1 MSKLAASSCIT
12 GQIYHLERMVS
23 GVGNATDMVLCRDE
37 GGREYVAS
45 LDEWEAGA
53 ALAATSS
60 STVTHLSSTREKI
73 GLFRFLFKGR
83 EDAYAAAFLM
93 NNTRIGYSPVCAN
106 LWKQGLC
113 RKGKVKRACDGCPN
127 RKLVPLDDKALI
139 HHFMGKDARF
149 RDVVGLYPMTEKS
162 GCFLLAA
169 DFDDEGWQ
177 DAASAYRA
185 SCMRMGLS
193 CSVERSRSGSGAHV
207 WIFFED
213 EIPASKARQLGF
225 LILDDARRHC
235 SRISFASYDRLF
247 PTQDILSKDG
257 LGNLIALPLQGA
269 AVAQGNSVFVDE
281 EFHPY
286 PDQWA
291 YLSSVKRV
299 SAEEVELILK
309 RQAEGPHLPD
319 AAVAAPALPQSHV
332 ALPGSEIEVHLKGM
346 LVLRRDDLTQPMV
359 ADLERMAALA
369 NPEFFIKQRMH
380 ERIWNTPRYLWF
392 GDEDDE
398 TISLPRGCL
407 DGALR
412 YLRLQGAKPKLVDER
427 QKGRE
432 LHVRFLGKLRPEQEK
447 AFNALKAHEEGMLV
461 APTAFGKT
469 VIAARLIAERK
480 VSTLV
485 LVPASPLLGQWKE
498 SLDAFLAIEDEPDVL
513 LTPTGRRKK
522 HQPDT
527 VGLIGGGRQLPGGL
541 VDIALM
547 QSLAEAGEIK
557 GERQIRGF
565 IRNYGMIIVDEAQHI
580 PASSL
585 IETLKQSNPT
595 YLYGLT
601 ATPKRQ
607 DHLGAAISL
616 FIGPIRYT
624 ASVKEQMA
632 GQGMTRTLVPCFTG
646 VRPPEKIGP
655 TDWQGILKHL
665 SAHEGRNAM
674 IVHDVC
680 RAVEAGRC
688 PLVLTRLVD
697 HAERLSDVLSSRL
710 EPEGVKVFM
719 LVGKDDAK
727 TRRQKLSELS
737 GLPQEARFC
746 IVATASYI
754 GEGFDEPRLDTLFL
768 AAPVSWSGLLTQDVG
783 RIHRSYE
790 GKHEVEV
797 HDYVDEAIPLCCKQW
812 KSRLKTYAK
821 LGYALTEAD
830 DGTPAGHIIQAAN
843 SRKLMAEDIK
853 SARSS
858 LFLSAGWLQK
868 KACETVIPLL
878 EDACGRGVKVKM
890 QVPGSA
896 GERDEALR
904 EILGK
909 FKELGIEVRCSAQK
923 PAQTLVCDG
932 SLVWFGG
939 ISPLAFPARDDC
951 SIRIVNAELAAE
963 LEGDNE
969 R

>member
-1 MSKLAASSCIT
+1 MSKLPSSSCIA
-12 GQIYHLERMVS
+12 GQMLRLERRVS
-23 GVGNATDMVLCRDE
+23 GVGNAPDMVLCRDDD
-37 GGREYVAS
+37 GGEYVAS
-45 LDEWEAGA
+45 LDDWKAGA
-53 ALAATSS
+53 APAVTPT

-73 GLFRFLFKGR
+73 GLFRSLFRGR
-83 EDAYAAAFLM
+83 EDAYATAFLM

-139 HHFMGKDARF
+139 RHFRGKDARF
-149 RDVVGLYPMTEKS
+149 RDVAGLYPMTEKS
-162 GCFLLAA
+162 GCFLLVA

-177 DAASAYRA
+177 EAASAYRT
-185 SCMRMGLS
+185 SCMSMGLS
-193 CSVERSRSGSGAHV
+193 CSVERSRSGAGAHV
-207 WIFFED
+207 WIFFE
-213 EIPASKARQLGF
+213 EELPAAKARQLGT
-225 LILDDARRHC
+225 LILDDARRRC
-235 SRISFASYDRLF
+235 SHIGFASYDRLF
-247 PTQDILSKDG
+247 PTQDTLSKDG

-269 AVAQGNSVFVDE
+269 AVVQGNSVFVDE
-281 EFHPY
+281 SFCPY

-291 YLSSVKRV
+291 YLSCVKQA
-299 SAEEVELILK
+299 SAEDVEQLLQK
-309 RQAEGPHLPD
+309 QTESSRLPSSGSISCG
-319 AAVAAPALPQSHV
+319 LPLSGES
-332 ALPGSEIEVHLKGM
+332 LSGKEIEVHLKGM
-346 LVLRRDDLTQPMV
+346 VEISRACLPQPVV

-380 ERIWNTPRYLWF
+380 ERIWNTPRFLWF
-392 GDEDDE
+392 GAEDGK
-398 TISLPRGCL
+398 TVSLPRGCL
-407 DGALR
+407 AEAIG
-412 YLRLQGAKPKLVDER
+412 YLKLQGARPVLVDGR
-427 QKGRE
+427 QKGRA
-432 LHVRFLGKLRPEQEK
+432 LHVRFSGELRPGQDE
-447 AFNALKAHEEGMLV
+447 AFAALKEHEDGMLV

-469 VIAARLIAERK
+469 VIAARLIAERG

-485 LVPASPLLGQWKE
+485 LVPASPLLEQWKA
-498 SLDAFLAIEDEPDVL
+498 SLDAFLEIMDTPDVL
-513 LTPTGRRKK
+513 LTPTGRKRK

-527 VGLIGGGRQLPGGL
+527 VGLIGGGRLLPSGL

-547 QSLAEAGEIK
+547 QSLTEK
-557 GERQIRGF
+557 GEVKGDRQIRSLV
-565 IRNYGMIIVDEAQHI
+565 RNYGMIVVDEAQHV

-585 IETLKQSNPT
+585 IEVLKQSNPT

-607 DHLGAAISL
+607 DHLDAAISL

-646 VRPPEKIGP
+646 VRPPEKIAP
-655 TDWQGILKHL
+655 ADWQGILKHL

-674 IVHDVC
+674 IVQDVC
-680 RAVEAGRC
+680 KAVEAGRC

-697 HAERLSDVLSSRL
+697 HAERLSDALSRRL
-710 EPEGVKVFM
+710 EPEGVRTFL

-737 GLPQEARFC
+737 ELPQDERFC

-768 AAPVSWSGLLTQDVG
+768 AAPISWGGLLTQDVG
-783 RIHRSYE
+783 RIHRTHE

-821 LGYALTEAD
+821 LGYALAESD
-830 DGTPAGHIIQAAN
+830 DGRAAGHIIQAAD
-843 SRKLMAEDIK
+843 SRKLLAEDIR

-868 KACETVIPLL
+868 KACESALPLL
-878 EDACGRGVKVKM
+878 EDAIGRGVKVTVK
-890 QVPGSA
+890 VPSPQGD
-896 GERDEALR
+896 GD
-904 EILGK
+904 EILGQ
-909 FKELGIEVRCSAQK
+909 FRRLGIKVKCSAEK
-923 PAQTLVCDG
+923 PVQALVCDG

-939 ISPLAFPARDDC
+939 ISPLAYPERDDC
-951 SIRIVNAELAAE
+951 SIRLINAELAAE
-963 LEGDNE
+963 LEGDGE
-969 R
+969 L

>member
-1 MSKLAASSCIT
+1 MGELALSSCIA
-12 GQIYHLERMVS
+12 GQTYHLERIVP
-23 GVGNATDMVLCRDE
+23 GIGNAPDMVLCRD
-37 GGREYVAS
+37 GDGREYVAS
-45 LDEWEAGA
+45 LEEWEAGA
-53 ALAATSS
+53 DQAATSS
-60 STVTHLSSTREKI
+60 AAVTHLSSTREKI
-73 GLFRFLFKGR
+73 GLFRSLFKGR
-83 EDAYAAAFLM
+83 EDAYATAFLM
-93 NNTRIGYSPVCAN
+93 NDSRIGYSPVCAN

-113 RKGKVKRACDGCPN
+113 RKGKVRRACDGCPN
-127 RKLVPLDDKALI
+127 RKLVPLDDKALMR
-139 HHFMGKDARF
+139 HFTGKDARF
-149 RDVVGLYPMTEKS
+149 RDVAGLYPMTEKS
-162 GCFLLAA
+162 GCFLLVA

-177 DAASAYRA
+177 EAASAYRD
-185 SCMRMGLS
+185 SCMRMGPS

-207 WIFFED
+207 WIFFEE
-213 EIPASKARQLGF
+213 EIPASKARQLGT

-235 SRISFASYDRLF
+235 SRIGFASYDRLF
-247 PTQDILSKDG
+247 PTQDTLSKDG

-281 EFHPY
+281 KFQPY

-291 YLSSVKRV
+291 YLSTVKRV
-299 SAEEVELILK
+299 TAEEVELILK

-319 AAVAAPALPQSHV
+319 AAVDTPAFRQSHAALPS
-332 ALPGSEIEVHLKGM
+332 SEIEVHLKGM
-346 LVLRRDDLTQPMV
+346 LVLRRDELTQPMV

-407 DGALR
+407 DDALK
-412 YLRLQGAKPKLVDER
+412 YLKLQGAKPKLVDER

-447 AFNALKAHEEGMLV
+447 AFGALRDHEEGMLV

-485 LVPASPLLGQWKE
+485 LVPASPLLEQWKE

-547 QSLAEAGEIK
+547 QSLTEAGEIK
-557 GERQIRGF
+557 GDRQIRGF

-607 DHLGAAISL
+607 DHLDAAISL

-646 VRPPEKIGP
+646 VRPPEKIAP
-655 TDWQGILKHL
+655 ADWQGILKHL

-674 IVHDVC
+674 IVQDVC
-680 RAVEAGRC
+680 KAVEAGRC

-697 HAERLSDVLSSRL
+697 HAERLSDALSRRL
-710 EPEGVKVFM
+710 EPEGVRTFL

-737 GLPQEARFC
+737 ELPQDERFC

-768 AAPVSWSGLLTQDVG
+768 AAPISWGGLLTQDVG
-783 RIHRSYE
+783 RIHRTHE

-821 LGYALTEAD
+821 LGYALAESD
-830 DGTPAGHIIQAAN
+830 DGRAAGHIIQAAD
-843 SRKLMAEDIK
+843 SRKLLAEDIR

-868 KACETVIPLL
+868 KACESALPLL
-878 EDACGRGVKVKM
+878 EDAIGRGVKVTVK
-890 QVPGSA
+890 VPSPQGD
-896 GERDEALR
+896 GD
-904 EILGK
+904 EILGQ
-909 FKELGIEVRCSAQK
+909 FRRLGIKVKCSAEK
-923 PAQTLVCDG
+923 PVQALVCDG

-939 ISPLAFPARDDC
+939 ISPLAYPERDDC
-951 SIRIVNAELAAE
+951 SMRLINAELAAE
-963 LEGDNE
+963 LEGDGE